1 MDTNSLIQ
9 MAKDLEELRGIV
21 ARSVPMQ
28 AGGGGNT
35 LQIVSVIVLALTG
48 ILSATASWISKQA
61 ATESKAAAIEAG
73 SNIEASR
80 LKTEVVVSEIAK
92 VHSLVNNR
100 STESVQEIKNLN
112 LKNEEMVKM
121 LATLQEKI
129 STLLAEREQA
139 SKIAIA
145 LATPVPV
152 TPHVTDPPA
161 HSDSSDQVA
170 LLKRIVSE
178 LEQYKT
184 TLGTPASAE
193 SGQPAL
199 RIAAPPSL
207 PLPGD

>member
-1 MDTNSLIQ
+1 MDTNLIQ
-9 MAKDLEELRGIV
+9 MAKDIEELRRIV
-21 ARSVPMQ
+21 TRSIPME
-28 AGGGGNT
+28 AGGGGNV

-61 ATESKAAAIEAG
+61 ATESKAAAVVATVGIEAAR
-73 SNIEASR
+73 I
-80 LKTEVVVSEIAK
+80 KTEVAVEEIAK

-152 TPHVTDPPA
+152 TAPA
-161 HSDSSDQVA
+161 AASHDSSEQVS
-170 LLKRIVSE
+170 LLKKLVAEI
-178 LEQYKT
+178 EQYKSSA
-184 TLGTPASAE
+184 GASAKSE
-193 SGQPAL
+193 AGQPAL
-199 RIAAPPSL
+199 RTT
-207 PLPGD
+207 